1 MLSSGTEGLK
11 ISACILISGIF
22 LMLQT
27 FTAQAEEASTAPVDD
42 SYARSIVEKADLV
55 RFPPE
60 GFQVDIVINTSQP
73 DKQVEMRKYRVLQ
86 KGNENTV
93 VMVTEP
99 ASERGQIILMKG
111 RDLWVFMPEVF
122 LKPLTI
128 ARNLHDG
135 RPTHFTTCDLD
146 MHRHYRPRMNVVQR
160 PVLTGGQ
167 GFEITGHH
175 EIMVPLLAW
184 AIASRLIR
192 LILPSR
198 R

>member
-1 MLSSGTEGLK
+1 MTHSGTEGLK
-11 ISACILISGIF
+11 MNVCVLISGIF

-27 FTAQAEEASTAPVDD
+27 CTAMAEEASTAPVDD

-55 RFPPE
+55 RFPSE

-111 RDLWVFMPEVF
+111 RVY
-122 LKPLTI
+122 
-128 ARNLHDG
+128 A
-135 RPTHFTTCDLD
+135 
-146 MHRHYRPRMNVVQR
+146 
-160 PVLTGGQ
+160 
-167 GFEITGHH
+167 
-175 EIMVPLLAW
+175 
-184 AIASRLIR
+184 
-192 LILPSR
+192 
-198 R
+198 

>member
-1 MLSSGTEGLK
+1 MQCMDGLLTELEVLRDMINSYNAHSGLMQPKLTPNQYLGVFMTHSGTEGLK
-11 ISACILISGIF
+11 MNVCVLISGIF

-27 FTAQAEEASTAPVDD
+27 CTAMAEEASTAPVDD

-55 RFPPE
+55 RFPSE

-111 RDLWVFMPEVF
+111 RDLWVFMPEVSQPVRIS
-122 LKPLTI
+122 L
-128 ARNLHDG
+128 A
-135 RPTHFTTCDLD
+135 
-146 MHRHYRPRMNVVQR
+146 QR
-160 PVLTGGQ
+160 LTGQVANGD
-167 GFEITGHH
+167 
-175 EIMVPLLAW
+175 LAL
-184 AIASRLIR
+184 SLIHISEPTR
-192 LILPSR
+192 PY
-198 R
+198 